1 VEQGFMVCQRFGSAR
16 VFVRAGIGSFLLLSA
31 CSSDPAGGGRRGG
44 GGGTFENPI
53 SASGSGGASG
63 ANAGAGGFGNPTFP
77 TGGSSEPVGGAGGGD
92 PNVCDADV
100 YTGERK
106 RLDIYMMVDDSGSM
120 VPWWPAT
127 LEAISMF
134 FNDPGSAGV
143 GVGVHFFGSACD
155 AAYYATPAVAIA
167 PLPDNKPALEMAF
180 PIIPIEGT
188 ATLPAME
195 GAIMHAR
202 QWSTSNP
209 DAKTVVLLVTDGL
222 PDDCG
227 STVENVSTVIA
238 EGFTGAPSIQTFVI
252 GLGDLGALNM
262 FAQSGG
268 TTQALVIEPGAAPA
282 LVAALNDIRSAA
294 LPCEFAL
301 PDNNG
306 GTVQLD
312 RVNLR
317 HTDLAGVEETIGNVP
332 DAASC
337 SDKGG
342 WHYDNPSAATQ
353 LIACPASCAQLNGGG
368 EVTVVL
374 GCPTIVVD

>member
-1 VEQGFMVCQRFGSAR
+1 M
-16 VFVRAGIGSFLLLSA
+16 
-31 CSSDPAGGGRRGG
+31 
-44 GGGTFENPI
+44 FENRPI
-53 SASGSGGASG
+53 GGMSG
-63 ANAGAGGFGNPTFP
+63 AAAGVGGFGNPTIP
-77 TGGSSEPVGGAGGGD
+77 TGGSSTEPVAGTSSD

-100 YTGERK
+100 YMGARK

-134 FNDPGSAGV
+134 FNDPGSTGV
-143 GVGVHFFGSACD
+143 GVGVQFFGSACE
-155 AAYYATPAVAIA
+155 AGYYATPAVQIA
-167 PLPDNKPALEMAF
+167 PLPENKTSLENAF

-202 QWSTSNP
+202 QWATDHP

-222 PDDCG
+222 PDDCN
-227 STVENVSTVIA
+227 STVENVTPVIS
-238 EGFTGAPSIQTFVI
+238 EGFTGSPSIQTFVV

-262 FAQSGG
+262 FAQAGG

-282 LVAALNDIRSAA
+282 LVAALNEIRTAA

-312 RVNLR
+312 LVNLR
-317 HTDLAGVEETIGNVP
+317 YTDLSGTEQTIGNVP

-368 EVTVVL
+368 EVTVLL